1 MAVVFLNIQADYWML
16 STPFTITRYII
27 LFFVVMACILF
38 CYRVSILTSIFCVTG
53 VYAIQHLVYDFH
65 EIIMVGFDINQYI
78 FKNDISYII
87 YVILY
92 VLIVSSL
99 YAIIYFFFIKKLKK
113 PDEKYFQNK
122 FIIVLCIF
130 VNLYATVFSII
141 FRITQENAQ
150 TEIFFIAVLL
160 DIMCCLFTMYLL
172 FYIIRTSVLKDELNI
187 IQSLLKREKTQF
199 ATSQANIELM
209 NIKFHD
215 LKHQLTH
222 LSDRIDETEI
232 EELKK
237 MISIYDI
244 PKTGNPVLDV
254 VMTEK
259 KLQCEQEN
267 IELTYMIDGEKL
279 NFMREADIYS
289 LFGNALD
296 NAINSV
302 QNLDYREK
310 RVVSLNVKEV
320 MGLISIHIEN
330 YYQGNLEFEDGLPI
344 TTNEDKDFHGFGM
357 KSMKYLVGKYG
368 GELSIKLDDD
378 VFNLNIVFQSP

>member
-141 FRITQENAQ
+141 SRIT
-150 TEIFFIAVLL
+150 
-160 DIMCCLFTMYLL
+160 
-172 FYIIRTSVLKDELNI
+172 
-187 IQSLLKREKTQF
+187 SL
-199 ATSQANIELM
+199 S
-209 NIKFHD
+209 
-215 LKHQLTH
+215 
-222 LSDRIDETEI
+222 
-232 EELKK
+232 
-237 MISIYDI
+237 
-244 PKTGNPVLDV
+244 
-254 VMTEK
+254 
-259 KLQCEQEN
+259 
-267 IELTYMIDGEKL
+267 
-279 NFMREADIYS
+279 
-289 LFGNALD
+289 
-296 NAINSV
+296 
-302 QNLDYREK
+302 
-310 RVVSLNVKEV
+310 
-320 MGLISIHIEN
+320 
-330 YYQGNLEFEDGLPI
+330 
-344 TTNEDKDFHGFGM
+344 
-357 KSMKYLVGKYG
+357 
-368 GELSIKLDDD
+368 
-378 VFNLNIVFQSP
+378 